1 MRHYLFGLVMI
12 GEIRPSQR
20 NSKNSQTGKIVKW
33 QKNPKSTQKCKMLCV
48 RILAQYKN
56 VHDAG

>member
-1 MRHYLFGLVMI
+1 MI

-33 QKNPKSTQKCKMLCV
+33 QKNPKSTQKCKILCV